1 MIAPR
6 LGCIADDFT
15 GATDVANSL
24 ARAGMRT
31 VLTVGVAG
39 LTADLE
45 ADALVVAL
53 KSRTIPSNEAVQQ
66 SLEACRA
73 LRALG
78 ARQIYQKIC
87 STFDSTS
94 EGNIGPALEAL
105 MDELG
110 CTFSV
115 VAPAFPENGRTVYR
129 GHLFVHDTLLSESS
143 MSRHPLTPM
152 TDSNLL
158 RVLAAQLRSQP
169 RRRIGLLPAA
179 IVSSCEASSCEERLR
194 SEMAALEAQGCSI
207 AIADTIADNDLA
219 RLAEALHENVLV
231 TASAGL
237 ASYLPARWGFVPS
250 EETVRLPQARGRAGI
265 LAGSCSEATNRQVR
279 HFLQNNGMGMRLDPM
294 ELATD
299 AHGVVARAVAWS
311 EMQWKINPEQ
321 PLLIYSTS
329 DSAGVSAVQG
339 KLGMQN
345 AGMLVERALGEI
357 AAAWVQREVRR
368 LIVAGGESSGACV
381 QALGISRLRIGP
393 QIDPGVPWCYADA
406 AKHAPD
412 GLHLALKSGNFGTD
426 DLFFKALA
434 LLAEEKSKEGTR

>member
-31 VLTVGVAG
+31 MLTVGVTG
-39 LTADLE
+39 FGEGLE
-45 ADALVVAL
+45 ADAIVVAL
-53 KSRTIPSNEAVQQ
+53 KSRTLPPDEAVQQ
-66 SLEACRA
+66 SVKACRA

-78 ARQIYQKIC
+78 TRQIYQKIC

-94 EGNIGPALEAL
+94 EGNIGPVLEAL

-110 CTFSV
+110 CAFSV

-129 GHLFVHDTLLSESS
+129 GYLFVHDMLLSESS

-169 RRRIGLLPAA
+169 RRQIRLLSEA
-179 IVSSCEASSCEERLR
+179 IVSTGEDSLR
-194 SEMAALEAQGCSI
+194 GEMIELEAHGCSI
-207 AIADTIADNDLA
+207 AIADAISDSDLA
-219 RLAEALHENVLV
+219 RLAATLRESVLV

-237 ASYLPARWGFVPS
+237 AGYLPAQWGFMPS
-250 EETVRLPQARGRAGI
+250 EDTVRLPKARGCAGI

-279 HFLQNNGMGMRLDPM
+279 HFLQNGTGFRLDPM
-294 ELATD
+294 ELAAD
-299 AHGVVARAVAWS
+299 AHSFVERVLRWS
-311 EMQWKINPEQ
+311 ERQWQLNPKQ
-321 PLLIYSTS
+321 PLLVYSTAE
-329 DSAGVSAVQG
+329 SADVSTVQ
-339 KLGMQN
+339 KSLGMQN
-345 AGMLVERALGEI
+345 AGVLIEGALGEI
-357 AAAWVQREVRR
+357 AVGWMQRGVRQ

-381 QALGISRLRIGP
+381 QALEVARLRIGP

-412 GLHLALKSGNFGTD
+412 GLHLALKSGNFGSD
-426 DLFFKALA
+426 DLFWKALTQ
-434 LLAEEKSKEGTR
+434 LAEATRNGG